1 MEKDNAWYGGEP
13 IHQRG
18 CGTPSRSLGNI
29 YRGRC
34 KDTEWENL
42 MTQAC
47 SLKIQDFVCWRE
59 RPGVAVTARLA
70 NRSLDSTVAGR

>member
-1 MEKDNAWYGGEP
+1 
-13 IHQRG
+13 
-18 CGTPSRSLGNI
+18 
-29 YRGRC
+29 
-34 KDTEWENL
+34 

-59 RPGVAVTARLA
+59 QPGVAVTAQLA